1 MYAWFFIC
9 TYIIEH
15 MIHLR
20 KYHPRPFVFDCGPFT
35 DFDVLAFCWETK
47 VIMCFYTLRCI
58 STAKYF
64 QIVIVFLSLQ
74 RPKGVRE
81 YYKVFLYHKTWFH
94 VLLEILL
101 YTLLI
106 SFNLFQKNDYMRGF
120 IPYRKV
126 LRRSSWSIGVYAPS
140 GAFAPTGVDR
150 HYKVS
155 LFSQRPQRC

>member
-1 MYAWFFIC
+1 MFSIVALSQTLMYL
-9 TYIIEH
+9 
-15 MIHLR
+15 HLLGDQSN
-20 KYHPRPFVFDCGPFT
+20 H
-35 DFDVLAFCWETK
+35 VLISTK
-47 VIMCFYTLRCI
+47 GCFYTLRCI
-58 STAKYF
+58 STAKYL

-81 YYKVFLYHKTWFH
+81 YYKVFLYHKTWFL

-106 SFNLFQKNDYMRGF
+106 FFNLFQKNDYMRGF

-126 LRRSSWSIGVYAPS
+126 LRRFSWSIGVYAPS
-140 GAFAPTGVDR
+140 GACVPTSVDR